1 MQFFLVS
8 FFLSFG
14 CTLAV
19 HLSQIFLISSQGSMF
34 AHHFDRRE
42 HMSEPKLQLQPYGV
56 PLTKVTLMRRTS
68 KLDIVPPHKE
78 TLDHPKPF
86 I

>member
-1 MQFFLVS
+1 MSPTRCLFWKIES
-8 FFLSFG
+8 FESSK
-14 CTLAV
+14 TLK
-19 HLSQIFLISSQGSMF
+19 GSMF

-56 PLTKVTLMRRTS
+56 PLTTVTLMRRTS